1 LWQAAFFVFQI
12 SAQEKYMFHR
22 FGLADG
28 SYESLQSMR
37 LETDSNQFFMVG
49 LTADSLTSSWNL
61 VSLKVNKDSI
71 TALKRLFSIDSNM
84 ILGAQGT
91 AFAHNGKYVGG
102 GLVSFQEQIAAAI
115 FKYDPNSGDTVFCK
129 YLEKDSMTR
138 FRQGKLAHGGNYI
151 FRGNIAMPCSL
162 KSMKTDPLNGRRLGA
177 VILMIV
183 TGMWM

>member
-1 LWQAAFFVFQI
+1 MFQI